1 MGISAGRGHALG
13 ATPLASGPCNWSLGT
28 IKVVLEMVASR
39 RVHSPL
45 TALASIYQVALKIHL
60 GTSRHLGAILHSRIL
75 SIMAV
80 VGLTKLKYM
89 ASVHDNEDADVDHST
104 PTGSSLAAA

>member
-13 ATPLASGPCNWSLGT
+13 ATPLASGPCNWSLVS

-45 TALASIYQVALKIHL
+45 TVLAFHHPMALKIHL
-60 GTSRHLGAILHSRIL
+60 KTSRHLGAILHSSIL
-75 SIMAV
+75 SVMAV

-89 ASVHDNEDADVDHST
+89 ASMNDNEDADVDHST

>member
-13 ATPLASGPCNWSLGT
+13 AAPLASGPCNWSLGS

-45 TALASIYQVALKIHL
+45 TALASIHSMALKIHL
-60 GTSRHLGAILHSRIL
+60 GTSCHLGAILHSSIL
-75 SIMAV
+75 SVMAV

-89 ASVHDNEDADVDHST
+89 ARCA
-104 PTGSSLAAA
+104 